1 MVHAL
6 KEIWRVLVPRGWL
19 RDVRPVSAN
28 APLEVVA
35 GNQVWRAGRVDES
48 GDLPDD
54 HAANE
59 SLRTIVCEGWFIR
72 ERQARVDYAW
82 YWDTLDELQ
91 AHIAEKWSSSVQLPA
106 AVEAEAARLL
116 AAGGTGARLRLRLTV
131 AMARYRKLLSG
142 QPMRDESTT

>member
-19 RDVRPVSAN
+19 LDVRPLSAN

-35 GNQVWRAGRVDES
+35 GAQVWRAGPVDES
-48 GDLPDD
+48 AGLPDD

-59 SLRTIVCEGWFIR
+59 SLQTIVREGWFIR
-72 ERQARVDYAW
+72 EHQACFDYAW

-91 AHIAEKWSSSVQLPA
+91 THIAEKWSNSMRLPD
-106 AVEAEAARLL
+106 AVGAEAARLQ
-116 AAGGTGARLRLRLTV
+116 AAGGTGARVRLQLTLTI
-131 AMARYRKLLSG
+131 ARYRKSLSDHAVS
-142 QPMRDESTT
+142 DEQRQ

>member
-19 RDVRPVSAN
+19 LDLRPLAAN

-35 GNQVWRAGRVDES
+35 GNQVWLAGRVDES
-48 GDLPDD
+48 GGLPDD

-59 SLRTIVCEGWFIR
+59 SLRTVVREGWFVR
-72 ERQARVDYAW
+72 ERQTRFDYAW

-91 AHIAEKWSSSVQLPA
+91 THIAEKWSNSVKMPA
-106 AVEAEAARLL
+106 GVRAEAARLMA
-116 AAGGTGARLRLRLTV
+116 AAGTGGRVRLRLT
-131 AMARYRKLLSG
+131 MTIARYRKSLAG
-142 QPMRDESTT
+142 QLVSDAVQG